1 MAAARLLPRLGVASL
16 PGLRPSG
23 VGAAL
28 PLAPLGSVQRWFG
41 SINIFKEGE
50 EPEIKPDEEYPE
62 WLKALAY
69 PKPTLEELEAM
80 DVYEMNDVERKRYWR
95 LHKRAK
101 IRRQNE
107 LARISTL

>member
-1 MAAARLLPRLGVASL
+1 MAAAARLLPRLGVASL
-16 PGLRPSG
+16 PGLRRSG
-23 VGAAL
+23 SL
-28 PLAPLGSVQRWFG
+28 PLGSAQRWFG

>member
-1 MAAARLLPRLGVASL
+1 MAAAARLLPRLGVASL

-23 VGAAL
+23 APL
-28 PLAPLGSVQRWFG
+28 PLASAQRWFG

-69 PKPTLEELEAM
+69 PKLTLEELEAM

>member
-1 MAAARLLPRLGVASL
+1 MAAAARLLPRLGVACV

-23 VGAAL
+23 VGTAL
-28 PLAPLGSVQRWFG
+28 PLTSAQRWFG